1 MIRFDQMSKVILET
15 PRLLLRE
22 LTREDFDALLAI
34 WGDAET
40 MLYYP
45 RPYDQVML
53 EAALQRQFNSYATNG
68 YGLWA
73 MILKSENK
81 LIGDCGLL
89 HQEVDGV
96 LELEVGYHVNRQYW
110 GQGFAPEAA
119 KSCFEYSFNTLG
131 RQRMI
136 SMIRPEN
143 LPSRRV
149 AEKNGLR
156 IEKEICWR
164 DFQHYVYVL
173 TREM

>member
-1 MIRFDQMSKVILET
+1 MNKVILET
-15 PRLLLRE
+15 ERLLLRE
-22 LTREDFDALLAI
+22 LSPDDFDALFAI

-45 RPYDQVML
+45 QPYNRQML
-53 EAALQRQFNSYATNG
+53 AAALERQINSYAQNG

-73 MILKSENK
+73 MILKREQK

-89 HQEVDGV
+89 HQEVAGV
-96 LELEVGYHVNRQYW
+96 SELEVGYHVNKNYW

-119 KSCFEYSFNTLG
+119 RACFDYGFNQLG
-131 RQRMI
+131 HRRMI

-143 LPSRRV
+143 MPSRRV

-156 IEKEICWR
+156 LDKELFWK
-164 DFQHYVYVL
+164 DSTHYVYVL
-173 TREM
+173 EKA

>member
-1 MIRFDQMSKVILET
+1 MSNVILET
-15 PRLLLRE
+15 ERLLLRE

-45 RPYDQVML
+45 QAYSREML
-53 EAALQRQFNSYATNG
+53 EAALQRQFNSYANYG

-73 MILKSENK
+73 MILKREQK
-81 LIGDCGLL
+81 LIGDCGFLP
-89 HQEVDGV
+89 QEVDGV

-119 KSCFEYSFNTLG
+119 KACFEYGFHTLG
-131 RQRMI
+131 KQRMI

-156 IEKEICWR
+156 IEKEVFWR
-164 DFQHYVYVL
+164 DFQHYVYAL
-173 TREM
+173 THE

>member
-1 MIRFDQMSKVILET
+1 MNMILET
-15 PRLLLRE
+15 ERLLLRE
-22 LTREDFDALLAI
+22 FTMDDFDALLAI
-34 WGDAET
+34 LGDAET

-45 RPYDQVML
+45 QAYSPAMV
-53 EAALQRQFNSYATNG
+53 EAALQRQFTSYANND

-73 MILKSENK
+73 MVLKSEQK

-89 HQEVDGV
+89 RQQVDGV
-96 LELEVGYHVNRQYW
+96 WELEVGYHVNRKYW

-119 KSCFEYSFNTLG
+119 KACFEYAFHTLG

-156 IEKEICWR
+156 IEKEVFWR

-173 TREM
+173 TNE

>member
-1 MIRFDQMSKVILET
+1 MSNVILET
-15 PRLLLRE
+15 ERLLLRE

-45 RPYDQVML
+45 QAYSREML
-53 EAALQRQFNSYATNG
+53 EAALQRQFNSYANNG

-73 MILKSENK
+73 MILKREQK
-81 LIGDCGLL
+81 LIGDCGFL

-119 KSCFEYSFNTLG
+119 QACFEYGFHTLG

-156 IEKEICWR
+156 IEKEVFWR
-164 DFQHYVYVL
+164 DFQHYVYAL
-173 TREM
+173 THE

>member
-1 MIRFDQMSKVILET
+1 MKPILET
-15 PRLLLRE
+15 ERLLLRE
-22 LTREDFDALLAI
+22 LTPDDFDAMFEI
-34 WGDAET
+34 FGDAET

-45 RPYDQVML
+45 RPYDRAML
-53 EAALQRQFNSYATNG
+53 EAALQRQFKSYADNG

-73 MILKSENK
+73 MILKGENK
-81 LIGDCGLL
+81 FIGDCGLL
-89 HQEVDGV
+89 HQEVEGV

-119 KSCFEYSFNTLG
+119 RACFDYGFHTLG

-156 IEKEICWR
+156 IEKEVFWR

-173 TREM
+173 TKE

>member
-1 MIRFDQMSKVILET
+1 MKAILET
-15 PRLLLRE
+15 ERLLLRE
-22 LTREDFDALLAI
+22 LTPDDFDAMFEI
-34 WGDAET
+34 FGDAET

-45 RPYDQVML
+45 QAYSRERL
-53 EAALQRQFNSYATNG
+53 EAALQRQFASYAENG

-73 MILKSENK
+73 LILKSENRF
-81 LIGDCGLL
+81 IGDCGLL
-89 HQEVDGV
+89 NQEVDGA
-96 LELEVGYHVNRQYW
+96 LEVEVGYHVNRQYW

-119 KSCFEYSFNTLG
+119 KACFEYGFHTLG

-164 DFQHYVYVL
+164 DLQHYVYVL
-173 TREM
+173 IPK

>member
-1 MIRFDQMSKVILET
+1 MKPILET
-15 PRLLLRE
+15 ERLLLRE
-22 LTREDFDALLAI
+22 LTPDDFDALFAI
-34 WGDAET
+34 FGDAET

-45 RPYDQVML
+45 QAYSQAML
-53 EAALQRQFNSYATNG
+53 EAVMQRQFASYAANG

-73 MILKSENK
+73 IILKSENK
-81 LIGDCGLL
+81 FIGDCGLL
-89 HQEVDGV
+89 HQEVEGV

-119 KSCFEYSFNTLG
+119 KACFDYGFHTLG

-156 IEKEICWR
+156 IEKEIFWR

-173 TREM
+173 TTE

>member
-1 MIRFDQMSKVILET
+1 MKIILET
-15 PRLLLRE
+15 ERLLLRE
-22 LTREDFDALLAI
+22 LTPDDFDAMFAI
-34 WGDAET
+34 FGDAET

-45 RPYDQVML
+45 QAYSREML
-53 EAALQRQFNSYATNG
+53 EAAIQRQFDSYAENG

-73 MILKSENK
+73 MILKRENK
-81 LIGDCGLL
+81 FIGDCGLL

-119 KSCFEYSFNTLG
+119 KACFDYGLNTLG
-131 RQRMI
+131 RKRMI

-156 IEKEICWR
+156 IEKEVFWR
-164 DFQHYVYVL
+164 GFQHYVYAIE
-173 TREM
+173 RA